1 MDTIN
6 VSANREMTRVPD
18 ELQPDAAPQVSH
30 SPNLGPTGLAMSSRL
45 QDHFEAHLERD
56 ADSGHPLAATASPHN
71 RELNAIRDDRAQ
83 RLEAKGYNVHDME
96 KVEKNAARADRL
108 FASIKSG
115 MGGTPFAAL
124 TEAGNFSP
132 SILQVGGQHANT
144 VRQAAIENA
153 MSCLYAGMADAAG
166 NKMIAGLKPGYYLK
180 PDSQALHPALQASV
194 AQKLLALDKGPLR
207 NAFDEANKWLVG
219 FAVRNTAMY
228 ASTLAM
234 TAAGREELDAILQ
247 PALRPV
253 TAILV
258 GIAIEHYAV
267 SRDRTNHLAEPAM
280 LYGRRDAVP
289 QGQPHK
295 PLDQETEW
303 LDDFETLKDLDA
315 TALVKMVSARLG
327 EGSATALNA
336 IISGD
341 ALKEILDPVS
351 VLGNGLLTGG
361 FSAMGAATTA
371 TANLAK
377 SRQLGAMAAT
387 AASEGVKNVLGTLA
401 FGLWAAGASLGGSL
415 PKKAT
420 EAVDAHVPKAV
431 EGSADAVGRVAV
443 KGGELAL
450 KTSLSGAKFAKEV
463 AVSGASHTKS
473 AVQAAGDGVISA
485 AGVIGSTSQ
494 SAWDKSIG
502 ALRQR
507 TVASS
512 QGPAVQG
519 QNIPLQPLTAA
530 QTPATSS
537 APTRPAAQDDGDIV

>member
-6 VSANREMTRVPD
+6 VGASRGLTRAPD
-18 ELQPDAAPQVSH
+18 EIQQETTLRASH
-30 SPNLGPTGLAMSSRL
+30 SPVLGDIGVAMRTRL
-45 QDHFEAHLERD
+45 HNHFEAHLETQ
-56 ADSGHPLAATASPHN
+56 ADSDQPAAPASSARN
-71 RELNAIRDDRAQ
+71 AELNAIRDDRAQ
-83 RLEAKGYNVHDME
+83 RLEAGGYTVHDME
-96 KVEKNAARADRL
+96 KAEKNAARADRL

-124 TEAGNFSP
+124 TEAGNFKP
-132 SILQVGGQHANT
+132 SILQVAGQHANT

-166 NKMIAGLKPGYYLK
+166 NKTIAGFKPGYYLK
-180 PDSQALHPALQASV
+180 PESNTLHPALQASV
-194 AQKLLALDKGPLR
+194 ADKLLALDKGPLR
-207 NAFDEANKWLVG
+207 NAFDEANKWLAG

-253 TAILV
+253 TAIIV
-258 GIAIEHYAV
+258 GIAIEHYNV
-267 SRDRTNHLAEPAM
+267 SRDRSNHLADPAM

-289 QGQPHK
+289 EGQAHK
-295 PLDQETEW
+295 PIDQDTEW

-327 EGSATALNA
+327 EGAATALNA
-336 IISGD
+336 VISGD
-341 ALKEILDPVS
+341 ALKEIVDPVS
-351 VLGNGLLTGG
+351 VVGNGLLIGG

-377 SRQLGAMAAT
+377 STELGKMAAT

-401 FGLWAAGASLGGSL
+401 FGLWAAGASLGGSV

-420 EAVDAHVPKAV
+420 AVVDAHVPKAV
-431 EGSADAVGRVAV
+431 EGGADAAGRVAV

-450 KTSLSGAKFAKEV
+450 KTSLTGARFAKET
-463 AVSGASHTKS
+463 AVSATNHTKNAAQ
-473 AVQAAGDGVISA
+473 AVGDGVTSVASA
-485 AGVIGSTSQ
+485 IGTTSQ
-494 SAWDKSIG
+494 SAWNKSVG

-507 TVASS
+507 SAVTPQS
-512 QGPAVQG
+512 QAAQG
-519 QNIPLQPLTAA
+519 QSIPMQPLAGTQVQAS
-530 QTPATSS
+530 SS
-537 APTRPAAQDDGDIV
+537 APARPTAQDDGDIV

>member
-6 VSANREMTRVPD
+6 VGASRELTRPPD
-18 ELQPDAAPQVSH
+18 EIQQETTLRASH
-30 SPNLGPTGLAMSSRL
+30 SPVLGDIGVAMHTRL
-45 QDHFEAHLERD
+45 HNHFEAHLETQ
-56 ADSGHPLAATASPHN
+56 ADSDQPAGPASSARN
-71 RELNAIRDDRAQ
+71 AELNAICDDRAQ
-83 RLEAKGYNVHDME
+83 RLEAGGYTVHDME
-96 KVEKNAARADRL
+96 KAEKNAARADRL

-124 TEAGNFSP
+124 TEAGNFKP
-132 SILQVGGQHANT
+132 SILQVAGQHANT

-166 NKMIAGLKPGYYLK
+166 NKTIAGFKPGYYLK
-180 PDSQALHPALQASV
+180 PESNTLHPALQASV
-194 AQKLLALDKGPLR
+194 AEKLLALDKGPLR
-207 NAFDEANKWLVG
+207 NAFDEANKWLTG

-253 TAILV
+253 TAIIV
-258 GIAIEHYAV
+258 GIAIEHYNV
-267 SRDRTNHLAEPAM
+267 SRDRSNHLADPAM

-289 QGQPHK
+289 EGQAHK
-295 PLDQETEW
+295 PIDQDTEW

-315 TALVKMVSARLG
+315 TALAKMVSARLG
-327 EGSATALNA
+327 EGAATALNA
-336 IISGD
+336 VISGD

-351 VLGNGLLTGG
+351 VVGNGLLIGG

-377 SRQLGAMAAT
+377 SSELGKMAAT

-401 FGLWAAGASLGGSL
+401 FGLWAAGASLGGSV

-420 EAVDAHVPKAV
+420 AAVDAHVPKAV
-431 EGSADAVGRVAV
+431 AGGADAAGRVAV

-450 KTSLSGAKFAKEV
+450 KTSLTGARFAKDT
-463 AVSGASHTKS
+463 AVSATHHTKNAAQ
-473 AVQAAGDGVISA
+473 AVGDGVK
-485 AGVIGSTSQ
+485 GVADAIGTTSQ
-494 SAWDKSIG
+494 SAWNKSVG

-507 TVASS
+507 SAAT
-512 QGPAVQG
+512 PQG
-519 QNIPLQPLTAA
+519 QAAQGQSIPMQPLAGTQVQAS
-530 QTPATSS
+530 SS
-537 APTRPAAQDDGDIV
+537 APARPTAQDDGDIV